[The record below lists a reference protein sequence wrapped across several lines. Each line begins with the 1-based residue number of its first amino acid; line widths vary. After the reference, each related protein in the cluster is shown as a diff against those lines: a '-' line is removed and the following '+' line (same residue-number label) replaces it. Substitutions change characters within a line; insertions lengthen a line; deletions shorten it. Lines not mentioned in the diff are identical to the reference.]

1 MPAGA
6 LGRFGVRQGAAPT
19 SGAGCH
25 YRGRSTGAYSYGI
38 HGGADGNR
46 SHRHG

>member
-6 LGRFGVRQGAAPT
+6 AGRFGVRQGAAT
-19 SGAGCH
+19 AGDAGCH
-25 YRGRSTGAYSYGI
+25 YRCRSTGAYGYGI

-46 SHRHG
+46 SHCHG